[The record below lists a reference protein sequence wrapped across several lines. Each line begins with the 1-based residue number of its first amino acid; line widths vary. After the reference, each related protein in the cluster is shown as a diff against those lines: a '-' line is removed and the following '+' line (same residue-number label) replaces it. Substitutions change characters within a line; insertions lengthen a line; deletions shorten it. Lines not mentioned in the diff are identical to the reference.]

1 MHCADLP
8 ELSKPSAFDDEA
20 CRGELNHRITSA
32 VNFSAML
39 DHYFCNQVQLFLGQ
53 YLLVEGEA
61 HHCSL
66 PSNLNITPL
75 YACTL
80 FTMPSRMKS
89 ATCSGSS
96 ARPPGMRWGGGGLSR
111 SNRRRRTSRLI
122 GVPSTQ
128 PGSTPHTVTS
138 VSASSLAAHRTA
150 ML

>member
-1 MHCADLP
+1 MDCADFP
-8 ELSKPSAFDDEA
+8 QLSKPSAFDDEA
-20 CRGELNHRITSA
+20 CRGELNPWVASA

-39 DHYFCNQVQLFLGQ
+39 DHHTCHQVQFFLGQ
-53 YLLVEGEA
+53 HLLVEGEV

-66 PSNLNITPL
+66 PSRRNITPL

-122 GVPSTQ
+122 GV
-128 PGSTPHTVTS
+128 
-138 VSASSLAAHRTA
+138 
-150 ML
+150 